1 MRVLHLSTN
10 DIRGGAARAAHRLHR
25 GLCRQGLESLMFV
38 GQKDSD
44 DPTVTSFVPSI
55 HLKSRFFRLLR
66 RIRLNIALSAYRTSR
81 PGSSEFFSD
90 GRGEHGAD
98 FWHQVPHADLIHLHW
113 ITGFVD
119 YYDFFRL
126 VPSQVPIVW
135 TLHDMNPFTGG
146 CHYDQGCGR
155 FKKGCGA
162 CPQLGSDD
170 PADLS
175 HQIWRRKR
183 RRLEYLPS
191 NRLRIVSS
199 SRWMAGECA
208 ESSLL
213 GRFPGSVIPHGL
225 DTTAFSPRDRLVART
240 AFEVPDDARVVMF
253 AAGWVTERRK
263 GFELLAQ
270 AMSRL
275 PEKNGLFLMSL
286 GRGRPVLDTGL
297 QEIHLGHIENDRL
310 LSLAFSAADLF
321 VIPSTQ
327 EAFGQ
332 TALESMACGTPVVG
346 FAIGGIPDLIQ
357 AGVCG
362 LLVPPG
368 NVEALAEAI
377 SHLLKNEVVRAE
389 MSANGRRIAME
400 DYALEVQA
408 RRYIELYEH
417 LVAEQ

>member
-1 MRVLHLSTN
+1 MRVIHLSTN
-10 DIRGGAARAAHRLHR
+10 DIRGGAARAAYRLHR
-25 GLCRQGLESLMFV
+25 GLCLQGLDSLMFV
-38 GQKDSD
+38 EVKSSD
-44 DPTVTSFVPSI
+44 DPTISAFVPLMV
-55 HLKSRFFRLLR
+55 LKSRLRRVLR
-66 RIRLNIALSAYRTSR
+66 RIKSDFDFYRYRASR
-81 PGSSEFFSD
+81 PVTSEFFSD
-90 GRGEHGAD
+90 GRSIHGSD
-98 FWHQVPHADLIHLHW
+98 LWRQVPHVDLIHLHW
-113 ITGFVD
+113 VAGFVD
-119 YYDFFRL
+119 YYDFFRG

-162 CPQLGSDD
+162 CPQLGSND

-183 RRLEYLPS
+183 KGLEYLPS
-191 NRLRIVSS
+191 TRLRIVSS
-199 SRWMAGECA
+199 SNWLAGESA

-225 DTTAFSPRDRLVART
+225 DIEDFAPRDRSVART
-240 AFEVPDDARVVMF
+240 ALEVPDDARVVMF
-253 AAGWVTERRK
+253 AAGRIAERRK

-275 PEKNGLFLMSL
+275 PEKSSLFLMSL
-286 GRGRPVLDTGL
+286 GRGRPVVDTGL
-297 QEIHLGHIENDRL
+297 RQIHLGHIENDRL
-310 LSLAFSAADLF
+310 LSLAFSAADVF

-332 TALESMACGTPVVG
+332 TAMESMACGTPVVG
-346 FAIGGIPDLIQ
+346 FEVGGIPDFIQ

-368 NVEALAEAI
+368 NVDALAGAI
-377 SHLLKNEVVRAE
+377 SHLLENEVVRAE
-389 MSANGRRIAME
+389 MSANSRRIAME

-408 RRYIELYEH
+408 RRYVELYER
-417 LVAEQ
+417 LVRE